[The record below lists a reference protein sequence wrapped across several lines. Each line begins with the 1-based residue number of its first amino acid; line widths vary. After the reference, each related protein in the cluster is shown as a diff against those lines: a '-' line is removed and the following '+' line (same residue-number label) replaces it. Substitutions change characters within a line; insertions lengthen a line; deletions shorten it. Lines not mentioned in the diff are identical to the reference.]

1 MIFDF
6 IQKNLRWLVLALA
19 ALAALFL
26 LIALSRCGQDEAR
39 DAGAT
44 AQRESNLQETV
55 RNVEKANDA
64 GRDVRNDADAARAE
78 CLRNARNPADC

>member
-1 MIFDF
+1 MIAFF
-6 IQKNLRWLVLALA
+6 QKNARWVLLAVAVILLLALMT
-19 ALAALFL
+19 L
-26 LIALSRCGQDEAR
+26 LSRCGQDEAR

>member
-1 MIFDF
+1 MILAF
-6 IQKNLRWLVLALA
+6 IQKNARWVLLALGIIAVLVLVTMLA
-19 ALAALFL
+19 
-26 LIALSRCGQDEAR
+26 RCGQDEAR

-64 GRDVRNDADAARAE
+64 GRAVRDDADAALAE